1 MKCMS
6 HSDQASSKYGTRLTG
21 YKMAPSTIL
30 NC

>member
-1 MKCMS
+1 MS
-6 HSDQASSKYGTRLTG
+6 HSDQDSSKYGTRLTE